1 MESGEPV
8 EVARLVTQTFER
20 LGIKYAVVG
29 SLASSLYGMPRSTQD
44 VDIVAAIK
52 KSHVYPLAEVLK
64 NDFYIDVDMIQDA
77 VNNHSSFNLIHL
89 DTMLKVDIFPLGSS
103 PIERKELKR
112 AEPYCVSG
120 KSDIEFFV
128 AQPEDILLQK
138 LKWYRQG
145 GEISDQQW
153 KDVLGILEVQEGKLD
168 VQYLEDTAR
177 ELGIRDLLLRAVQ
190 GSEIDL
196 EL

>member
-1 MESGEPV
+1 
-8 EVARLVTQTFER
+8 
-20 LGIKYAVVG
+20 
-29 SLASSLYGMPRSTQD
+29 
-44 VDIVAAIK
+44 
-52 KSHVYPLAEVLK
+52 
-64 NDFYIDVDMIQDA
+64 
-77 VNNHSSFNLIHL
+77 
-89 DTMLKVDIFPLGSS
+89 
-103 PIERKELKR
+103 
-112 AEPYCVSG
+112 
-120 KSDIEFFV
+120 V